1 MELHDTRRTVIRV
14 EGLVKRFGEIRAVDG
29 VSFEVR
35 DGEIYGLL
43 GPNGAGKT
51 TTFSMLAGLLA
62 PDSGRVTVGGVDLA
76 SNPVAVKRGLGIVPQ
91 EVAVYEELTARENLR
106 LWAGLYGMSG
116 AALDRAVDRAL
127 DEVGLAGRAKEPVE
141 RFSGGMKRRLNLSL
155 GLVHGPKVVLLD
167 EPTVGIDPQARVNI
181 LDVVRRTADGGAAV
195 LYTTHY
201 LEEAERLCDR
211 IGIVDHGKLL
221 AEGTLAELKALVAE
235 EEVVTLFGR
244 FEPAAARAEV
254 ERLPGV
260 RVLIA
265 DEGRVAF
272 SAGGGDDRGA
282 AGLLGEIYNRGLSID
297 RVSIEPPSLN
307 GLFLKLTGREL
318 RD

>member
-1 MELHDTRRTVIRV
+1 MIRV
-14 EGLVKRFGEIRAVDG
+14 QDLVKRFGDVRAVDG
-29 VSFEVR
+29 VSFAVKA
-35 DGEIYGLL
+35 GEIYGLL

-76 SNPVAVKRGLGIVPQ
+76 SDPLEVKRGLGVVPQ

-106 LWAGLYGMSG
+106 LWGGLYGLAG
-116 AALDRAVDRAL
+116 AELDKAVDRAL
-127 DEVGLAGRAKEPVE
+127 DEVGLAGRSKEPVE

-155 GLVHGPKVVLLD
+155 GLVHRPKVLLLD
-167 EPTVGIDPQARVNI
+167 EPTVGIDPQARANI
-181 LDVVRRTADGGAAV
+181 LEVVRRTADAGAAV

-211 IGIVDHGKLL
+211 IGILDHGKLL
-221 AEGTLAELKALVAE
+221 AEGTLGELKALVAE

-244 FEPAAARAEV
+244 FDPAKARAELD
-254 ERLPGV
+254 RLPGV
-260 RVLIA
+260 SILA
-265 DEGRVAF
+265 AEEGKLAF
-272 SAGGGDDRGA
+272 TAGGKGA
-282 AGLLGEIYNRGLSID
+282 AGLLGEIFNRGLAID

>member
-1 MELHDTRRTVIRV
+1 MIRV
-14 EGLVKRFGEIRAVDG
+14 ENLAKRFGDVRAVDG

-51 TTFSMLAGLLA
+51 TTFSMLSGLLR
-62 PDSGRVTVGGVDLA
+62 PDSGRVTYGGLDLA
-76 SNPVAVKRGLGIVPQ
+76 AEPDRVKRLLGVVPQ

-106 LWAGLYGMSG
+106 FWGGLYGLSG
-116 AALDRAVDRAL
+116 AALDRAVDRSL
-127 DEVGLAGRAKEPVE
+127 EDVGLTGRSREPVK
-141 RFSGGMKRRLNLSL
+141 RFSGGMKRRLNMAVA
-155 GLVHGPKVVLLD
+155 LVHDPRVIIFD
-167 EPTVGIDPQARVNI
+167 EPTVGVDPQARVNI
-181 LDVVRRTADGGAAV
+181 LDVVRRTAAEGAAV

-211 IGIVDHGKLL
+211 IGILDHGRLL
-221 AEGTLAELKALVAE
+221 AEGTLDELKARVAD
-235 EEVVTLFGR
+235 EEVVTLQGR
-244 FEPAAARAEV
+244 FDTSAARAEL
-254 ERLPGV
+254 EKLPGV
-260 RVLIA
+260 RVVSA
-265 DEGRVAF
+265 DEGRLTL
-272 SAGGGDDRGA
+272 SAESAAGTGA
-282 AGLLGEIYNRGLSID
+282 ASLLGEIYGRGLAID

>member
-1 MELHDTRRTVIRV
+1 MIRV
-14 EGLVKRFGEIRAVDG
+14 EGLVKRFGEIRAVDD

-35 DGEIYGLL
+35 EGEIYGLL

-51 TTFSMLAGLLA
+51 TTFSIIAGLLGA
-62 PDSGRVTVGGVDLA
+62 DAGRVTVGGVDIA
-76 SNPVAVKRGLGIVPQ
+76 SDPLGVKSQLGVVPQ

-106 LWAGLYGMSG
+106 LWAGLYGLAG
-116 AALDRAVDRAL
+116 AELDGAVDRAL
-127 DEVGLAGRAKEPVE
+127 DEVGLSGRSKEPVE

-155 GLVHGPKVVLLD
+155 GLVHRPKVVLLD
-167 EPTVGIDPQARVNI
+167 EPTVGIDPQARANI
-181 LDVVRRTADGGAAV
+181 LDVVKNTATAGAAV

-211 IGIVDHGKLL
+211 IGIIDHGKLL

-235 EEVVTLFGR
+235 EEIVTLYGGFD
-244 FEPAAARAEV
+244 PAAARAEL
-254 ERLPGV
+254 EKLPGV
-260 RVLIA
+260 QILSSS
-265 DEGRVAF
+265 EGKLAF
-272 SAGGGDDRGA
+272 TAGGKGA
-282 AGLLGEIYNRGLSID
+282 AGMLGEIFGKGLSVD

>member
-1 MELHDTRRTVIRV
+1 MIRV
-14 EGLVKRFGEIRAVDG
+14 ENLAKRFGDVRAVDG

-51 TTFSMLAGLLA
+51 TTFSMLSGLLR
-62 PDSGRVTVGGVDLA
+62 PDSGRVTYGGLDLA
-76 SNPVAVKRGLGIVPQ
+76 AEPDRVKRLLGVVPQ

-106 LWAGLYGMSG
+106 FWGGLYGLSG
-116 AALDRAVDRAL
+116 AALDRAVDRSL
-127 DEVGLAGRAKEPVE
+127 EDVGLTGRSREPVK

-155 GLVHGPKVVLLD
+155 GLLHSPKAVLFD

-181 LDVVRRTADGGAAV
+181 LDVVRRTAAEGAAV

-211 IGIVDHGKLL
+211 IGILDHGRLL
-221 AEGTLAELKALVAE
+221 AEGTLDELKARVAD
-235 EEVVTLFGR
+235 EEVVTLQGR
-244 FEPAAARAEV
+244 FDTSAARAEL
-254 ERLPGV
+254 EKLPGV
-260 RVLIA
+260 RVVSA
-265 DEGRVAF
+265 DEGRLTL
-272 SAGGGDDRGA
+272 SAESAAGTGA
-282 AGLLGEIYNRGLSID
+282 ASLLGEIYGRGLAID

>member
-1 MELHDTRRTVIRV
+1 MIRV
-14 EGLVKRFGEIRAVDG
+14 EGLVKRFDDIHAVDG
-29 VSFEVR
+29 VSFGVKT
-35 DGEIYGLL
+35 GEIYGLL

-51 TTFSMLAGLLA
+51 TIFSMLAGLLA
-62 PDSGRVTVGGVDLA
+62 PDAGRITVGGVDLA
-76 SNPVAVKRGLGIVPQ
+76 SDPMGVKRELGVVPQ
-91 EVAVYEELTARENLR
+91 EVAVYEDLTARENLR
-106 LWAGLYGMSG
+106 LWGGLYGLAG
-116 AALDRAVDRAL
+116 KELDAAVDRAL
-127 DEVGLAGRAKEPVE
+127 DEVGLAGRSKEPVE

-155 GLVHGPKVVLLD
+155 GLVHRPKVVLLD

-181 LDVVRRTADGGAAV
+181 LDVVRKTADAGAAV

-211 IGIVDHGKLL
+211 IGILDHGKLL

-235 EEVVTLFGR
+235 EEVVTLSGGFD
-244 FEPAAARAEV
+244 PAAARAAV
-254 ERLPGV
+254 ERLDGV
-260 RVLIA
+260 KVLVA
-265 DEGRVAF
+265 EEGRLAF
-272 SAGGGDDRGA
+272 SSGGKGA
-282 AGLLGEIYNRGLSID
+282 AGLLGAVFSLGLDVD